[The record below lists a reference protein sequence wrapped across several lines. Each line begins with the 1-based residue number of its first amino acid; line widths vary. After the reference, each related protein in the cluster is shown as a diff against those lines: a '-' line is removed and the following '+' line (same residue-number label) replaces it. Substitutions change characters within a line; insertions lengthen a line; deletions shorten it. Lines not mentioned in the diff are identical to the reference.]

1 MNKCWSGCGKGGNCL
16 WECKLMRSLRRRVHC
31 YCSVTRL
38 CLPLSP
44 HELQHNRL
52 SSAISLRLLKLMFI
66 ESVMPSNQLI
76 LCHPLLLPPSIFPRI
91 RVFSNEHEV
100 FMSQTVIQFFKLK
113 KFILMEKYFIS
124 DTTFQLNVYFSLYQ
138 CSYIFYILVSKC
150 LENFR

>member
-1 MNKCWSGCGKGGNCL
+1 MSAMNKCWSGCGKGGNCL

-76 LCHPLLLPPSIFPRI
+76 LCQPLLLLPSTFVASRSFPITRLFASGGQSVGASAAGS
-91 RVFSNEHEV
+91 VFPMN
-100 FMSQTVIQFFKLK
+100 IQG
-113 KFILMEKYFIS
+113 
-124 DTTFQLNVYFSLYQ
+124 
-138 CSYIFYILVSKC
+138 
-150 LENFR
+150 